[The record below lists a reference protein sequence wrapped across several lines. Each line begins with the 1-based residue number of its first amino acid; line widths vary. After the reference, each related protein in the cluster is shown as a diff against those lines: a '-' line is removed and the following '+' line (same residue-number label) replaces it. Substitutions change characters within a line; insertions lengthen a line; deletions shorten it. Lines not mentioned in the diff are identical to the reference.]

1 MAKVYIPSGLLSP
14 SDERALQDAVDEA
27 VREKKRSGWI
37 SLSRFKDIIRRAC
50 SWLWDLIEGFVTM
63 WYTFN

>member
-27 VREKKRSGWI
+27 VREKNEVDGFLCLALKI
-37 SLSRFKDIIRRAC
+37 S
-50 SWLWDLIEGFVTM
+50 
-63 WYTFN
+63 